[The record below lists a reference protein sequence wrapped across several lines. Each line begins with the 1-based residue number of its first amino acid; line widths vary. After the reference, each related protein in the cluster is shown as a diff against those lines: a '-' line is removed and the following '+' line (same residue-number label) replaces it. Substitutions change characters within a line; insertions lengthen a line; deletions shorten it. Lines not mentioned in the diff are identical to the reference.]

1 MRYDVLILGLG
12 GMGSATAY
20 QVASRGR
27 RVLGLEQFTAAH
39 DRGSSHGRTRVIRQ
53 SYYEDPAYVPLLLR
67 AYDLWR
73 QIERETGA
81 DLLHEVGGLML
92 GAESGDVV
100 RGSLRS
106 ARTHGLEHELLDARE
121 IRRRFPVL
129 NPSADTVALYEKKA
143 GYLRPEESVRAH
155 LTRAAA
161 LGADLRFEETVL
173 GWEPKGSGVRVVTT
187 KGAYEADRLVLSP
200 GPWAPT
206 VLADLR
212 LPLVVER
219 QVLYWFEPDGGI
231 GPFQPDRFPIY
242 LWEAEGGLVPY
253 GFPATDGPD
262 GGVKA
267 AYYRAPVEEPCTP
280 GTIDR
285 TVRAAE
291 TEHLRA
297 TLRERI
303 PALAGRCLH
312 ATTCLYTNTP
322 DKAFVLTVHPTSP
335 QVSLACGF
343 SGHGFKFCSVVGEI
357 MADLALDGGTR
368 HDIGL
373 FRLDRL
379 KPGPG
384 SVR

>member
-1 MRYDVLILGLG
+1 
-12 GMGSATAY
+12 
-20 QVASRGR
+20 
-27 RVLGLEQFTAAH
+27 
-39 DRGSSHGRTRVIRQ
+39 
-53 SYYEDPAYVPLLLR
+53 
-67 AYDLWR
+67 
-73 QIERETGA
+73 
-81 DLLHEVGGLML
+81 
-92 GAESGDVV
+92 
-100 RGSLRS
+100 
-106 ARTHGLEHELLDARE
+106 
-121 IRRRFPVL
+121 
-129 NPSADTVALYEKKA
+129 
-143 GYLRPEESVRAH
+143 
-155 LTRAAA
+155 
-161 LGADLRFEETVL
+161 
-173 GWEPKGSGVRVVTT
+173 
-187 KGAYEADRLVLSP
+187 
-200 GPWAPT
+200 
-206 VLADLR
+206 
-212 LPLVVER
+212 
-219 QVLYWFEPDGGI
+219 
-231 GPFQPDRFPIY
+231 
-242 LWEAEGGLVPY
+242 VPY
-253 GFPATDGPD
+253 GFPATDGPG

-322 DKAFVLTVHPTSP
+322 DKAFVLTVHPTCP

-379 KPGPG
+379 KPGSG